1 MDLSDEPP
9 LVEELDGRPGH
20 LIPPFPPPSVGI
32 PLAAAGALVA
42 AAVKTN
48 YELVHFFDL
57 WKQVGTPDSP
67 HSWAYAWL
75 PKDKMIGFA
84 EGLERHGK
92 RAGKQL
98 KEAVEV
104 AQGLIGV

>member
-1 MDLSDEPP
+1 MDDLGISSPLSP
-9 LVEELDGRPGH
+9 LHRSGFRWQPRV
-20 LIPPFPPPSVGI
+20 
-32 PLAAAGALVA
+32 PLLRQQS
-42 AAVKTN
+42 KTN